1 MRWFSSPGATRYGP
15 VGALLLCVAICD
27 AARAAAFFHSGFF
40 MHSIDVVLAM
50 LLAVAASG
58 YLIRILPFSL
68 PLPLVQIA
76 LGAVVSGVFDA
87 GHELEPELFFLLFLP
102 PLLFL
107 DGWRI
112 PKQGL
117 FRDKAA
123 ILELALGLVIFT
135 VIGAGFFIHWLIP
148 AMPLAVAF
156 ALAAIISPTDPVAVS
171 SIASK
176 VPIPK
181 RLMHI
186 LEGESLLNDASGL
199 VCFQFAVAAVLTG
212 TFSVAAASLTFLW
225 VALAGLALGVATTFG
240 LSRIQAWIWRHFGEE
255 PGSAILVNLLT
266 PFAAYLLAEAFH
278 ASGILAA
285 VAAGVT
291 MSYVEMAGNAP
302 GNMRLQRSA
311 VWDTVQFTFNGIIF
325 VLLGEQLPGIL
336 DGAVRSVQEAGH
348 LNPWWLAVYVAT
360 ISASLMALR
369 FVWVFLSLRWNIF
382 KAQRR
387 GEAHVSPPWR
397 IVVAV
402 SLAGVR
408 GAITL
413 AGVLTLPLMLEDG
426 SPFPARQLAIFLAA
440 SVILVS
446 LLVASVALPR
456 LLRGLELPEEEDEQ
470 LKEDLAVKAASQA
483 ALEAVEKLRQR
494 LVDGSKHAERY
505 NAAANQV
512 SQRYQ
517 RKLGAVDMAETDPE
531 EAVAY
536 EKALR
541 QFRHAALVAERNELF
556 KLARRR
562 EISDDLSR
570 RLVRNLD
577 LIESRKRA

>member
-1 MRWFSSPGATRYGP
+1 
-15 VGALLLCVAICD
+15 
-27 AARAAAFFHSGFF
+27 

-135 VIGAGFFIHWLIP
+135 VIGAGVFIHWLIP

-285 VAAGVT
+285 VAAGIT

-402 SLAGVR
+402 
-408 GAITL
+408 
-413 AGVLTLPLMLEDG
+413 
-426 SPFPARQLAIFLAA
+426 
-440 SVILVS
+440 
-446 LLVASVALPR
+446 
-456 LLRGLELPEEEDEQ
+456 
-470 LKEDLAVKAASQA
+470 
-483 ALEAVEKLRQR
+483 
-494 LVDGSKHAERY
+494 
-505 NAAANQV
+505 
-512 SQRYQ
+512 
-517 RKLGAVDMAETDPE
+517 
-531 EAVAY
+531 
-536 EKALR
+536 
-541 QFRHAALVAERNELF
+541 
-556 KLARRR
+556 
-562 EISDDLSR
+562 
-570 RLVRNLD
+570 
-577 LIESRKRA
+577 

>member
-1 MRWFSSPGATRYGP
+1 
-15 VGALLLCVAICD
+15 
-27 AARAAAFFHSGFF
+27 

-225 VALAGLALGVATTFG
+225 VALAGLALGVATTVG
-240 LSRIQAWIWRHFGEE
+240 LSRIQVWIWRHFGEE

-285 VAAGVT
+285 VAAGIT

-311 VWDTVQFTFNGIIF
+311 VWDTVQFTFNGIIL

-360 ISASLMALR
+360 ISLSLMALR

-483 ALEAVEKLRQR
+483 ALDAVEKLRQR
-494 LVDGSKHAERY
+494 LVEDSKHAERY

-517 RKLGAVDMAETDPE
+517 RKLGGVDMAETDPE

>member
-1 MRWFSSPGATRYGP
+1 
-15 VGALLLCVAICD
+15 
-27 AARAAAFFHSGFF
+27 

-87 GHELEPELFFLLFLP
+87 GHELEPELFFLLFLS

-285 VAAGVT
+285 VAAGIT

-360 ISASLMALR
+360 ISLSLMALR

-483 ALEAVEKLRQR
+483 ALDAVEKLRQR
-494 LVDGSKHAERY
+494 LVEDSKHAERY

>member
-1 MRWFSSPGATRYGP
+1 MPRVRPF
-15 VGALLLCVAICD
+15 L
-27 AARAAAFFHSGFF
+27 HSGFF

-483 ALEAVEKLRQR
+483 ALDAVEKLRQR
-494 LVDGSKHAERY
+494 LVEDSKHAERY

>member
-1 MRWFSSPGATRYGP
+1 
-15 VGALLLCVAICD
+15 
-27 AARAAAFFHSGFF
+27 

-266 PFAAYLLAEAFH
+266 PFAAYLLSEAFH

-285 VAAGVT
+285 VAAGIT

-360 ISASLMALR
+360 ISLSLMALR

-440 SVILVS
+440 SVIQVS

-483 ALEAVEKLRQR
+483 ALDAVEKLRQR
-494 LVDGSKHAERY
+494 LVEDSKHAERY

>member
-1 MRWFSSPGATRYGP
+1 
-15 VGALLLCVAICD
+15 
-27 AARAAAFFHSGFF
+27 

-123 ILELALGLVIFT
+123 ILELALGLVVFT
-135 VIGAGFFIHWLIP
+135 VVGAGLLIHWLIP

-176 VPIPK
+176 VPIPR

-212 TFSVAAASLTFLW
+212 TFSIASASLTFLW

-494 LVDGSKHAERY
+494 LVHDSTHAERY

-531 EAVAY
+531 EAGAY
-536 EKALR
+536 EQALR